1 LSKPPNVEALSKWA
15 RPAKPAIEHET
26 VSLTEALEES
36 TTDFE
41 NNYDINEDDLHGLS
55 DSNLRD
61 GRDDR
66 RHAQRNMFK
75 ERGSLLSSIKSSDKN
90 SSSMRVN
97 PLARQTQAKE
107 KKKRKLRTSPKVDI
121 YIPTTIS
128 VRNLA
133 RLLNVRLRK

>member
-1 LSKPPNVEALSKWA
+1 MSKPPDVEALRKWA
-15 RPAKPAIEHET
+15 RPAEPTTDHET
-26 VSLTEALEES
+26 VSLTEALDES

-41 NNYDINEDDLHGLS
+41 NNYDIIEDDLGSS
-55 DSNLRD
+55 DSSLRD

-66 RHAQRNMFK
+66 RHTLRNMFK
-75 ERGSLLSSIKSSDKN
+75 ERGSLLSSIKSSDNN
-90 SSSMRVN
+90 SPSIQVN
-97 PLARQTQAKE
+97 PLVRQTQAKE
-107 KKKRKLRTSPKVDI
+107 KKKRRLRTSPKVDI